1 MPEPTIGGKQ
11 PVNTPAHPDD
21 SDPIHRDHPATKGGK
36 ATTAFI
42 VIVTLAF
49 LVIVILHLS
58 GTIGPD
64 AH

>member
-1 MPEPTIGGKQ
+1 M
-11 PVNTPAHPDD
+11 NTPAHPDD

-42 VIVTLAF
+42 VIVTLGF

-58 GTIGPD
+58 GTIGPG